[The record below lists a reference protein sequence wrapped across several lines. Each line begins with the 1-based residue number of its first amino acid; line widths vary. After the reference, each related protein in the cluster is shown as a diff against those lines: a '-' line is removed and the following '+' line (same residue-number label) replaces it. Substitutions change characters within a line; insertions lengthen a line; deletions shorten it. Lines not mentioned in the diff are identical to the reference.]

1 MSEVGIAFLPS
12 ELSLGPSLA
21 QCPTDALIWP
31 LGCPG
36 RLKDKRVGDMSSLDH
51 LIAFPRTSMHWQR
64 DRGTQARISLVQGEP
79 SEFCR
84 KHLTLLRVTWRRF
97 HRVLTFNEDLLSRI
111 PNGIFFPLGRTWV
124 PDWRDLSPQKTRMT
138 SLIASAKRKSSGH
151 RLRHEVARWAHSSRR
166 EVDVIGRGYKPFE
179 AKSEGLA
186 PYRFSVVVENVRE
199 PNYFSEKLLDAVLCD
214 TVPIYW
220 GCPNL
225 ERFMEPEA
233 VIQCASE
240 ADLRQAIDRASV
252 AEYERLQPAL
262 TTLKPVI
269 ANYADLEHRAAEAI
283 RTSILA

>member
-1 MSEVGIAFLPS
+1 MTEAGIAFLPS
-12 ELSLGPSLA
+12 ELSLEPGLA
-21 QCPTDALIWP
+21 KSPTDALIWP
-31 LGCPG
+31 LGCPE
-36 RLKDKRVGDMSSLDH
+36 RLRGKLVADMTPQDH
-51 LIAFPRTSMHWQR
+51 LIAFPRTSVHWRR
-64 DRGTQARISLVQGEP
+64 DRGTRAQISLVQGEP

-97 HRVLTFNEDLLSRI
+97 HRILTFNEDLLSRI

-124 PDWRDLSPQKTRMT
+124 PDWRNLSIQKTRMT

-151 RLRHEVARWAHSSRR
+151 QLRHEVARWADGSRR
-166 EVDVIGRGYKPFE
+166 DVDVIGRGYKPFA

-225 ERFMEPEA
+225 EQFMDPEA
-233 VIQCASE
+233 IIQCASE
-240 ADLRQAIDRASV
+240 ADLRRAIEHASV
-252 AEYERLQPAL
+252 AEYERLLPAL
-262 TTLKPVI
+262 KALKPVI
-269 ANYADLEHRAAEAI
+269 ATYADLEQRAAEAI
-283 RTSILA
+283 RTSISA